1 MSILIVAEGNVGRC
15 ELKKIRVGEE
25 DQSVLNMS
33 VKFSANKRGKNGDW
47 EDRGFWASVELW
59 GKRAELTAPLI
70 GVGARVLVMG
80 EQWMEVYESTV
91 QETLG
96 QQMTRVKVRASSI
109 GLSPF
114 GIKSV
119 VREERKKRVNESGS
133 EADDPGMAEDW
144 PESAFDDDIPF

>member
-1 MSILIVAEGNVGRC
+1 MGIFFFSEGNIGRA

-33 VKFSANKRGKNGDW
+33 VKFPANKRGKAGDW

-70 GVGARVLVMG
+70 GVGARVLVVG
-80 EQWMEVYESTV
+80 EQWMEAYESTAS
-91 QETLG
+91 ETLG

-109 GLSPF
+109 GLSPL
-114 GIKSV
+114 GLKSV
-119 VREERKKRVNESGS
+119 VREERKKRVNEPGA
-133 EADDPGMAEDW
+133 EGDETGMAGDW
-144 PESAFDDDIPF
+144 PDDAFDDDIPF